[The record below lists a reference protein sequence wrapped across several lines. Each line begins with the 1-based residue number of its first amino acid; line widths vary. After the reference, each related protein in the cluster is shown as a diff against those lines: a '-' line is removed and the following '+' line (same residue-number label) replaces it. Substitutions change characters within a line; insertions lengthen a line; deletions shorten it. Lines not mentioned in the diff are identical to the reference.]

1 MAKEPKKQSS
11 SSFSS
16 DPDIQAAMQA
26 VLMSGGTG
34 SKLTPI
40 GQTPTGYAEKPTA
53 GREERS
59 VVRYFK
65 GDERLPATLDSR
77 QVTELQIKLI
87 QAGILDTDFRRGVY
101 DPATEKAYE
110 SLLSYA
116 NASGLDKDDALAHY
130 QAGQSMEIDP
140 ATGKP
145 RARAG
150 TGGVK
155 RAPLTIRYA
164 NPQDVAS
171 MADEVASRRLGRKF
185 RPEEMQK
192 FISAYQG
199 QEASSQKTEYAVGE
213 SGGSYTAAPSV
224 ETAAE
229 NFAEQ
234 TDPDQAFARRLMDY
248 TGHINSLLGGIIP
261 GAPRGTE

>member
-1 MAKEPKKQSS
+1 MAKEPKQQSG
-11 SSFSS
+11 SSFSN
-16 DPDIQAAMQA
+16 DPDIQAAMNA
-26 VLMSGGTG
+26 VLMAGGSGGT
-34 SKLTPI
+34 LTPI
-40 GQTPTGYAEKPTA
+40 GGAPTGYAQKPTA
-53 GREERS
+53 EREERN

-65 GDERLPATLDSR
+65 GDERLPAYLDSR

-87 QAGILDTDFRRGVY
+87 QAGLLDDDFRRGVY
-101 DPATEKAYE
+101 DDSTEKAYE
-110 SLLSYA
+110 SLLSFA
-116 NASGLDKDDALAHY
+116 NASGLDKDDALLRYMEGEA
-130 QAGQSMEIDP
+130 QEIDP

-145 RARAG
+145 RKRSA
-150 TGGVK
+150 GGVK

-199 QEASSQKTEYAVGE
+199 QEAQSQKAEYAAGAA
-213 SGGSYTAAPSV
+213 GGSYTAAPSV
-224 ETAAE
+224 DTMAE